1 VFLATIEEIPMRLSQ
16 LTLIALVAGA
26 AQTAFA
32 HAELSGSTPASCA
45 MLESAPENVTLNFS
59 EPVRLTALSM
69 QKDGAAKQSLG
80 PLPSEALE
88 QFVVAAPALQ
98 DGHYKVSWRALS
110 EDTHVMTG
118 EFMFM
123 VGAAGDHAQHM
134 NCTADADSHEPG
146 HAAEGDHGE
155 HASGH

>member
-1 VFLATIEEIPMRLSQ
+1 MRFLQ
-16 LTLIALVAGA
+16 LTVIVLAAGA

-32 HAELSGSTPASCA
+32 HAELSASTPANCA

-59 EPVRLTALSM
+59 EPVRLTALSV

-80 PLPSEALE
+80 PLPAEALE
-88 QFVVAAPALQ
+88 QFVVAAPALE
-98 DGHYKVSWRALS
+98 DGHYMVSWRALS

-123 VGAAGDHAQHM
+123 VGAAGDHAQRM
-134 NCTADADSHEPG
+134 NCAADADSHEAG
-146 HAAEGDHGE
+146 HAAEGDNAE
-155 HASGH
+155 HAGGH